1 MDEDTKSRI
10 AKAIAKQFP
19 SEVVIDIVKSA
30 IESAIRD
37 LSWQTRDI
45 QNLVQQAIVDRTQE
59 LLKTQFKDQVES
71 QSQILA
77 ARVVSELIKA
87 KISY

>member
-1 MDEDTKSRI
+1 MDEITKSRI
-10 AKAIAKQFP
+10 AEAIAKQLP
-19 SEVVIDIVKSA
+19 SEVVTDIVKSA